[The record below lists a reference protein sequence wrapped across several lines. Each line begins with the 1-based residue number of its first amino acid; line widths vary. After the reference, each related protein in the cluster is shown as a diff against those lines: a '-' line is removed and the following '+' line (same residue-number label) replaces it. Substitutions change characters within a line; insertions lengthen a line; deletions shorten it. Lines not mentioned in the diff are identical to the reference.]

1 MATNAKTG
9 HGTIL
14 RRWMVTGIDSTVGQW
29 EEIVEV
35 TAISFSG
42 ASREVIETF
51 ILNNVDDYVNK
62 LQGVLNAG
70 SVSCTINYTRNQY
83 NKLKQELETRG
94 SNQYQIEL
102 PDGEALE
109 FDGFISE
116 LPLDIGSDDVMQGE
130 VVIEIDGKVD
140 FVSEAS

>member
-1 MATNAKTG
+1 MSTNAKTG
-9 HGTIL
+9 HGTVL
-14 RRWMVTGIDSTVGQW
+14 RRWTVSGIDSTTGTW

-70 SVSCTINYTRNQY
+70 TVSATINYTRNQY

-130 VVIEIDGKVD
+130 VVFEIDGKVD
-140 FVSEAS
+140 FVSSAS